1 MASHGTQ
8 TGNPRKPFGTNHF
21 CGAHTALV
29 TPFASGQ
36 VAWGDLERLVEQQV
50 DAGIDGL
57 VSVGTTGESPTLSH
71 EEHIEVIARTV
82 AAARGRVPVMAGT
95 GSNATSEAIDLV
107 RRADAVGADAHL
119 QVAPYYNKP
128 SQEGLYR
135 HFCAIAESTDRPI
148 LLYSIPGRCGVEI
161 SVETV
166 QRLRARHRHILGI
179 KEAGGQ
185 VDKAARLVRE
195 LDPEFLVLSGDDSLT
210 LPFAEVGARGIV
222 SVASNLLPG
231 PVARLAHLCGE
242 RKFDEA
248 RALHAKLAEIFRVLF
263 VEPNPVPVKHAMRR
277 AGLIGS
283 SEVRLP
289 LCEMSDAN
297 RRLVEQVADSTLA
310 SLR

>member
-1 MASHGTQ
+1 MATHGTQ

-29 TPFASGQ
+29 TPFASGKVAWSDLAKLVDQQ
-36 VAWGDLERLVEQQV
+36 VA
-50 DAGIDGL
+50 AGIDGI

-82 AAARGRVPVMAGT
+82 EAARGRVPVTAGT
-95 GSNATSEAIDLV
+95 GSNATAEAVDLV

-128 SQEGLYR
+128 SQEGLFR
-135 HFCAIAESTDRPI
+135 HFSAIAEATDRPI
-148 LLYSIPGRCGVEI
+148 LLYSIPGRCGIEI

-166 QRLRARHRHILGI
+166 VRLRARHRHIIGI

-195 LDPEFLVLSGDDSLT
+195 LDPGFLVLSGDDSLT
-210 LPFAEVGARGIV
+210 LAFAEVGARGIV

-231 PVARLAHLCGE
+231 PVARLAKLCGE

-248 RALHAKLAEIFRVLF
+248 RALHAKLAEIFKVLF

-283 SEVRLP
+283 DEVRLP
-289 LCEMSDAN
+289 LCEMSEPN
-297 RRLVEQVADSTLA
+297 RRLVEQVADATLA

>member
-248 RALHAKLAEIFRVLF
+248 RALHAKLAEIFKVLF